1 VQITKSASG
10 ENSQAT
16 QFKGHFMHLPSS
28 MYMPSGQ
35 PQATELLISKVPSL
49 QMQEPLTRVRKVNMK
64 QAVQTVS
71 VQLLQV
77 SWQQ

>member
-1 VQITKSASG
+1 
-10 ENSQAT
+10 
-16 QFKGHFMHLPSS
+16 
-28 MYMPSGQ
+28 MPSGQ